1 MAFSQSSRD
10 LRLDKHD
17 YTLHAL
23 CRTPAKTEQKSR
35 LDLNTIL
42 GNSNGRFELGSSN
55 FSKSATDINLKSTLL
70 SARLRD
76 KDGVQREDT
85 INLDAILE
93 NVNGK
98 LAFLEPKKRIE
109 RKLLMPL
116 RPLEQQ
122 RHPDI
127 GPPSCNVCQD
137 WPDPRRQDVFLL
149 PGKLLKG
156 KPGCHCKPDRGK
168 VQRASCAAEKP
179 SSDRDVHRIHLE
191 YEFEGGE
198 TIKMMCILHRPPNA
212 SDLSGV
218 FSELRKKYLP
228 GKFASPGSVNQARTW
243 LDTCIEKHDK
253 CESFRHRPLPAR
265 VLDVG
270 SNSSDPV
277 KLLCVKD
284 NREDTYACLSHCWG
298 KPKEGENPLTL
309 TVKDEEDLRHRV
321 PLDELP
327 RNYQDAIRFC
337 RLLDIRYLW
346 IDALCIVQDSAEDW
360 ACESLK
366 MASYYG
372 NCTICLAATRSPDR
386 DGGFQPVKTRM
397 EYQLPGTTGP
407 AGRIL
412 ATEKP
417 LEVPHF
423 WLAKKFPFD
432 EYYPLLTRAWV
443 YQERRLS
450 PRLLHF
456 CGNELVFECKH
467 HTACE
472 CEDISADST
481 RDYDS
486 WTKAHEAYLATH
498 HDVTKVDITTRTEH
512 EWHTLIRAYSQ
523 LNITFVGDRLPA
535 MSGLAQHARR
545 MRETYG
551 IPTGKYLAGLWEE
564 TLLNDMSWCVGRS
577 RARIVRGEDGGRNWV
592 HWTNSKERRTGAI
605 GFKPDEYVA
614 PSWSW
619 ASVLSPIEFAPFI
632 YKKFLCQLLS
642 VETEAAGPNEY
653 GRVAGGHVVLQ
664 GRLLETGWDET
675 DGKMRL
681 KDALGTRLPGPEVLW
696 TKVFNLVKDN
706 GMVWFPD
713 YDIRAAGK
721 HKIPETEKV
730 YMLPLVSRPIMGR
743 EEDSDIRIRLY
754 PGKTKVETVYLVLRR
769 IQSAAP
775 APVFERVGWAE
786 YTGVDGDKVP
796 DMTNARDTK
805 FKLI

>member
-10 LRLDKHD
+10 LRLDKPD
-17 YTLHAL
+17 CTLHAT

-35 LDLNTIL
+35 LDLDTIL
-42 GNSNGRFELGSSN
+42 GNSNGRFEVGSSN
-55 FSKSATDINLKSTLL
+55 FSKSATEIRLEGTIL

-76 KDGVQREDT
+76 KDGVEREDT
-85 INLDAILE
+85 INLDAVLE

-98 LAFLEPKKRIE
+98 LTFLEPKKRIE
-109 RKLLMPL
+109 RNLLIPL
-116 RPLEQQ
+116 RPRQQQQ
-122 RHPDI
+122 RRRRPNLE
-127 GPPSCNVCQD
+127 PPSCNICQD
-137 WPDPRRQDVFLL
+137 WPDPQQQDVFLL
-149 PGKLLKG
+149 PGRLLKG
-156 KPGCHCKPDRGK
+156 KPGCMSCDLLAQVFKHCKPDRGK

-179 SSDRDVHRIHLE
+179 TSDRDLHRVHLE
-191 YEFEGGE
+191 YQVEGGGE
-198 TIKMMCILHRPPNA
+198 TIKKTCILHRPPNA

-218 FSELRKKYLP
+218 FAELRKKYLP
-228 GKFASPGSVNQARTW
+228 GKFASPGSVKQARAW
-243 LDTCIEKHDK
+243 LEACVEKHEK
-253 CESFRHRPLPAR
+253 CESFRRSPLPAR

-270 SNSSDPV
+270 SNDSDPV
-277 KLLCVKD
+277 RLLCVTD

-309 TVKDEEDLRHRV
+309 TVKKEEDLKQRI
-321 PLDELP
+321 PLDDLP
-327 RNYQDAIRFC
+327 KNYQDAIRFC

-346 IDALCIVQDSAEDW
+346 IDALCIIQDSAEDW
-360 ACESLK
+360 TGESLK

-372 NCTICLAATRSPDR
+372 NCT
-386 DGGFQPVKTRM
+386 TRM

-407 AGRIL
+407 AGCIL

-423 WLAKKFPFD
+423 WLAKKFPFG

-450 PRLLHF
+450 PRILHF

-498 HDVTKVDITTRTEH
+498 RDATKVDIRTRAEH
-512 EWHTLIRAYSQ
+512 ECHTLIRAYSQ
-523 LNITFVGDRLPA
+523 LNLTFVGDRLPA

-592 HWTNSKERRTGAI
+592 HWANSKERKTGAI
-605 GFKPDEYVA
+605 GTKPDDYVA

-619 ASVLSPIEFAPFI
+619 ASVLSPVEFAPFA
-632 YKKFLCQLLS
+632 YKKFLCQLHS
-642 VETEAAGPNEY
+642 VKTETTGPNEY
-653 GRVAGGHVVLQ
+653 GRVASGHAILQ
-664 GRLLETGWDET
+664 GRLLETAWDET
-675 DGKMRL
+675 EGKMRL

-696 TKVFNLVKDN
+696 TKVFNLVKDH
-706 GMVWFPD
+706 GMIWFPD
-713 YDIRAAGK
+713 YD
-721 HKIPETEKV
+721 
-730 YMLPLVSRPIMGR
+730 LFPLASRPIMGR
-743 EEDSDIRIRLY
+743 DEDSDIRIRLY

-769 IQSAAP
+769 TQSSAP
-775 APVFERVGWAE
+775 LPVFERVGWAE

-796 DMTNARDTK
+796 DMTMARDTK